1 MIINPGLIESL
12 IFKRFQQ
19 TLRFTQDSPVFPDV
33 WLAYFEQRADL
44 KQSRVDLI
52 LSPHKN
58 SSASQLFTALSHNLL
73 RQEKPEETS
82 GWQLATSGE
91 SVVACLTFEELI
103 LVALPMTQWWQTYL
117 FKEKEPTED
126 YYWLIRLIGAI
137 VLSAS
142 TSQTQSDRPVE
153 ILEEFESA
161 FHTYFDKFKPF
172 KIKAPVTLWA
182 INRNRRATLTIE
194 RSVPATKADAGR
206 RLFEIDGSGIAWAVL
221 DSGIDARH
229 PAFRKTDT
237 TTKKP
242 FKDALG
248 EKKDK
253 FSNHTRIVASY
264 DFTRFRKVLASIHK
278 QYAFDKPRHIP
289 SAIKSSGDSD
299 DAGLSNSEL
308 MDFVKEI
315 DNDLRNGRLLDWSVI
330 APLLRIPH
338 NIEEYYPP
346 VHPHGT
352 HVAGI
357 IGAGIKDE
365 ITMQNVIGM
374 CPGIDLYDL
383 RVMDDSGSG
392 EEFNI
397 LAGIQFIRWM
407 NNQKDEPAIHG
418 VNMSFSMVHEVAS
431 YACGQT
437 PVCICCEKLVNEG
450 TVVVAAAGNLGQAL
464 FTNTDNSSSAGFRM
478 VNITDPGNAELVIT
492 VGATHRNRPH
502 DYGVSYFSSKGP
514 TGDGRLKPD
523 LVAPGE
529 KIVSTSIDNSMERM
543 DGTSMAAPHVS
554 GAAALILARHRE
566 LIGKPGKVKQA
577 LCKTATDLGREK
589 YFQGCGM
596 LDVLRAIQSI

>member
-12 IFKRFQQ
+12 IFKKFQQ

-33 WLAYFEQRADL
+33 WLAYFEQRKQL
-44 KQSRVDLI
+44 KKSRVDLI
-52 LSPHKN
+52 LTPHKN
-58 SSASQLFTALSHNLL
+58 SSASELFTALSHNLL
-73 RQEKPEETS
+73 RQEKPEETN

-117 FKEKEPTED
+117 FKQGIPTED

-137 VLSAS
+137 LLSAN
-142 TSQTQSDRPVE
+142 TKETQSDKPVE
-153 ILEEFESA
+153 IKEEFENA
-161 FHTYFDKFKPF
+161 FHAYFDEFKPF
-172 KIKAPVTLWA
+172 EIKAPVTLWA
-182 INRNRRATLTIE
+182 INRNRHATLTIE

-229 PAFRKTDT
+229 PAFRKTDV

-242 FKDALG
+242 YDNALG
-248 EKKDK
+248 EKTDK

-278 QYAFDKPRHIP
+278 QYAFNKPRHIP
-289 SAIKSSGDSD
+289 SAIKSSGDSN
-299 DAGLSNSEL
+299 DAGLSTNEV

-338 NIEEYYPP
+338 NILEYYPP

-357 IGAGIKDE
+357 IGAGLKDE
-365 ITMQNVIGM
+365 TTMENIIGM
-374 CPGIDLYDL
+374 CPGIDLYDI

-407 NNQKDEPAIHG
+407 NNQRDEPAIHG

-437 PVCICCEKLVNEG
+437 PVCTCCEKLVNEG

-464 FTNTDNSSSAGFRM
+464 FQSPDGNSSAGFRM

-529 KIVSTSIDNSMERM
+529 KIVSTSIDNRMERM

-566 LIGKPGKVKQA
+566 LIGQPTKVKQA

-596 LDVLRAIQSI
+596 VDVLRAIQSV

>member
-19 TLRFTQDSPVFPDV
+19 TLRFTQDSPIFPDV
-33 WLAYFEQRADL
+33 WLAYFEQRGDL
-44 KQSRVDLI
+44 KQDRVDLI

-117 FKEKEPTED
+117 FKNKEPTED

-137 VLSAS
+137 VLSAN
-142 TSQTQSDRPVE
+142 TNQTQSDNPAE
-153 ILEEFESA
+153 ILEEFEHA
-161 FHTYFDKFKPF
+161 FHTYFDEFKPF

-242 FKDALG
+242 FDDALG
-248 EKKDK
+248 DKTDK

-299 DAGLSNSEL
+299 DAGLSDSEL

-338 NIEEYYPP
+338 NIQEYYPP

-365 ITMQNVIGM
+365 VTMQNVIGM

-450 TVVVAAAGNLGQAL
+450 TVIVAAAGNLGQAL
-464 FTNTDNSSSAGFRM
+464 FTSTDSSTSAGFRM

>member
-1 MIINPGLIESL
+1 
-12 IFKRFQQ
+12 
-19 TLRFTQDSPVFPDV
+19 
-33 WLAYFEQRADL
+33 
-44 KQSRVDLI
+44 
-52 LSPHKN
+52 
-58 SSASQLFTALSHNLL
+58 
-73 RQEKPEETS
+73 
-82 GWQLATSGE
+82 
-91 SVVACLTFEELI
+91 
-103 LVALPMTQWWQTYL
+103 
-117 FKEKEPTED
+117 
-126 YYWLIRLIGAI
+126 
-137 VLSAS
+137 
-142 TSQTQSDRPVE
+142 
-153 ILEEFESA
+153 
-161 FHTYFDKFKPF
+161 
-172 KIKAPVTLWA
+172 
-182 INRNRRATLTIE
+182 
-194 RSVPATKADAGR
+194 
-206 RLFEIDGSGIAWAVL
+206 
-221 DSGIDARH
+221 
-229 PAFRKTDT
+229 
-237 TTKKP
+237 
-242 FKDALG
+242 
-248 EKKDK
+248 
-253 FSNHTRIVASY
+253 
-264 DFTRFRKVLASIHK
+264 
-278 QYAFDKPRHIP
+278 
-289 SAIKSSGDSD
+289 
-299 DAGLSNSEL
+299 

-315 DNDLRNGRLLDWSVI
+315 DNDLKNGRLLDWSVI

-338 NIEEYYPP
+338 NIQEYYPP

-365 ITMQNVIGM
+365 ITMENVIGM

-464 FTNTDNSSSAGFRM
+464 FTNTDSSSSAGFRM

>member
-19 TLRFTQDSPVFPDV
+19 TLRFTQDSPIFPDV
-33 WLAYFEQRADL
+33 WLAYFEQRGDL

-58 SSASQLFTALSHNLL
+58 SSASQLFTALSHNLRL
-73 RQEKPEETS
+73 QGKPEETS

-91 SVVACLTFEELI
+91 SVVACLTFEELV

-117 FKEKEPTED
+117 FKQNEPTED

-137 VLSAS
+137 VLSAN

-153 ILEEFESA
+153 ILEEFEHA

-221 DSGIDARH
+221 DSGIDVRH
-229 PAFRKTDT
+229 PAFRKTDV

-242 FKDALG
+242 FDNALG
-248 EKKDK
+248 EKTDK

-289 SAIKSSGDSD
+289 SAIKSSGDSND
-299 DAGLSNSEL
+299 EGLSDSEL

-315 DNDLRNGRLLDWSVI
+315 DNDLKNGRLLDWSVI

-338 NIEEYYPP
+338 NIQEYYPP

-365 ITMQNVIGM
+365 ITMENVIGM

-464 FTNTDNSSSAGFRM
+464 FTNTDSSSSAGFRM

>member
-1 MIINPGLIESL
+1 M
-12 IFKRFQQ
+12 
-19 TLRFTQDSPVFPDV
+19 RFTQDSPIFPDV
-33 WLAYFEQRADL
+33 WLAYFEQRGDL

-91 SVVACLTFEELI
+91 SVVACLTFEELV

-117 FKEKEPTED
+117 FKQNEPTED

-137 VLSAS
+137 VLSAN
-142 TSQTQSDRPVE
+142 TGQTQSDRPVE
-153 ILEEFESA
+153 ILEEFEHA
-161 FHTYFDKFKPF
+161 FHTYFDEFKPF
-172 KIKAPVTLWA
+172 KIKTPVTLWA

-221 DSGIDARH
+221 DSGIDVRH

-242 FKDALG
+242 FDNALG
-248 EKKDK
+248 EKTDK

-289 SAIKSSGDSD
+289 SAIKSSGDSND
-299 DAGLSNSEL
+299 EGLSDSEL

-315 DNDLRNGRLLDWSVI
+315 DNDLKNGRLLDWSVI

-338 NIEEYYPP
+338 NIQEYYPP

-365 ITMQNVIGM
+365 ITMENVIGM

-464 FTNTDNSSSAGFRM
+464 FTSTDSSTSAGFRM

>member
-12 IFKRFQQ
+12 IFKKFQQ

-33 WLAYFEQRADL
+33 WLAYFEQGKQL
-44 KQSRVDLI
+44 KKSRVDLI
-52 LSPHKN
+52 LTPHKN
-58 SSASQLFTALSHNLL
+58 SSASELFSALSHNLL
-73 RQEKPEETS
+73 RQGKPEETN

-117 FKEKEPTED
+117 FKQGVPTED

-137 VLSAS
+137 LLSAN
-142 TSQTQSDRPVE
+142 TKETQSDNPVE
-153 ILEEFESA
+153 IKEEFENA
-161 FHTYFDKFKPF
+161 FHTYFDEFRPF
-172 KIKAPVTLWA
+172 EIKAPVTLWA

-229 PAFRKTDT
+229 PAFRKTDVS
-237 TTKKP
+237 TKKP
-242 FKDALG
+242 YDDALG
-248 EKKDK
+248 EKTDK

-278 QYAFDKPRHIP
+278 QYAFNKPRHIP
-289 SAIKSSGDSD
+289 SAIRSSGDSN
-299 DAGLSNSEL
+299 DAGLSTNEV

-338 NIEEYYPP
+338 NILEYYPP

-357 IGAGIKDE
+357 IGAGLKDE
-365 ITMQNVIGM
+365 TTMQNIIGM
-374 CPGIDLYDL
+374 CPGIDLYDI

-407 NNQKDEPAIHG
+407 NNQRDEPAIHG

-437 PVCICCEKLVNEG
+437 PVCTCCEKLVNEG

-464 FTNTDNSSSAGFRM
+464 FQSPDGSSSAGFRM

-502 DYGVSYFSSKGP
+502 NYGVSYFSSKGP

-529 KIVSTSIDNSMERM
+529 KIVSTSIDNRMERM

-566 LIGKPGKVKQA
+566 LIGQPTKVKQA

-596 LDVLRAIQSI
+596 VDVLRAIQSV